1 MNTPDNLQQLFDAAK
16 RHQKDLSRQQK
27 LSDLVDQWAAAEA
40 APKKS
45 TKRRTLWLSMG
56 IAAGILL
63 MVSIGLRVLQP
74 EPSANPGTIVAKIDT
89 IPQIALPEP
98 SSDIDNATPT
108 THDGPLHNQKN
119 STKAIAASSAERD
132 IVQPLIADNENSVDN
147 ENSADKENSSDKEN
161 SANNDNR
168 ITPKEQVLPPTEH
181 VLPSIEQVL
190 PSIEQMQQSTGQM
203 QLADNTITTKPKKTV
218 YERTSSR
225 LVGSK
230 RTSVTRRQATDDGRP
245 LLALTNSSTS
255 ITYEL
260 GKIKF

>member
-1 MNTPDNLQQLFDAAK
+1 MNTPDNIQQLFDAAK
-16 RHQKDLSRQQK
+16 RHQKDLRRQQK
-27 LSDLVDQWAAAEA
+27 LSDLVDQWAAAET

-45 TKRRTLWLSMG
+45 TKRRTLWLSMS

-74 EPSANPGTIVAKIDT
+74 EPSANHGTIVAKIDT
-89 IPQIALPEP
+89 IPQSALPEP
-98 SSDIDNATPT
+98 SSDINSATPT
-108 THDGPLHNQKN
+108 THDDPLHNQKN

-132 IVQPLIADNENSVDN
+132 IVQPLLADNENSVDN
-147 ENSADKENSSDKEN
+147 ENSADKENSSDNAN

-168 ITPKEQVLPPTEH
+168 ITPKEQVLPPTEQVLPSIEH
-181 VLPSIEQVL
+181 VLPSIE
-190 PSIEQMQQSTGQM
+190 QM

-230 RTSVTRRQATDDGRP
+230 RTSVTRRQATDDDRP

-260 GKIKF
+260 GKINF

>member
-16 RHQKDLSRQQK
+16 RHQKDLSRQQQ
-27 LSDLVDQWAAAEA
+27 LSDLVDQWAAAET
-40 APKKS
+40 APKKI
-45 TKRRTLWLSMG
+45 TKRRTLWLSMS

-63 MVSIGLRVLQP
+63 MISIGLRVLQP

-89 IPQIALPEP
+89 IPQSALPEP
-98 SSDIDNATPT
+98 SSDIDSATPT
-108 THDGPLHNQKN
+108 THDDPLHNQKN
-119 STKAIAASSAERD
+119 GTKAIAPSTAERD
-132 IVQPLIADNENSVDN
+132 IVQPLLADNENSVDN
-147 ENSADKENSSDKEN
+147 ENLADKENSSDNAN

-190 PSIEQMQQSTGQM
+190 PSIEQTH
-203 QLADNTITTKPKKTV
+203 LADNTITTKPKKTV

-230 RTSVTRRQATDDGRP
+230 RTSATRRQATDDGHP

-260 GKIKF
+260 GKINF